1 MGLITGLFRTMRKKL
16 SLTQDTDMGAFRDK
30 IKALVE
36 EKDTLDE
43 GAVTERVTEL
53 LAMTEDLPDGEDK
66 EKLKRYLEDFKSIK
80 DQDADVA
87 MEASKAVADLF
98 EKLDKDAMETDLGAE
113 PAPEEEKVEEEAEV
127 EVAAPEDGEPAPE
140 EEVKAEEEIKEEET
154 GDAATEVK
162 ETVYDP
168 TKGRYETKDED
179 PDPEYSLEEIYQ
191 FIKKRMAEDAEAPE
205 EEVEEKEE
213 ETVEEETEAEDE
225 CGTKDHGMPG
235 ITLGGGKAAT
245 KANGGLDDLMK
256 IIKGER
262 NGL

>member
-43 GAVTERVTEL
+43 GAVAERVTEL
-53 LAMTEDLPDGEDK
+53 LAMTEDLPDGEEK

-80 DQDADVA
+80 EQDADVA

-98 EKLDKDAMETDLGAE
+98 EKLDKDAMEGDLGIEPAEGKVEEEVEVKAEE
-113 PAPEEEKVEEEAEV
+113 PAPEG
-127 EVAAPEDGEPAPE
+127 GEIE
-140 EEVKAEEEIKEEET
+140 AEEEIKEDGTEDMSQET
-154 GDAATEVK
+154 EQIKPNPEGGVTKEVSKISTDA
-162 ETVYDP
+162 
-168 TKGRYETKDED
+168 D

-205 EEVEEKEE
+205 EEVEEKE
-213 ETVEEETEAEDE
+213 TVEEESEAEDE
-225 CGTKDHGMPG
+225 CGVKDHGMPG
-235 ITLGGGKAAT
+235 ITLGGGKAAP

-256 IIKGER
+256 FIKGER

>member
-43 GAVTERVTEL
+43 GAVAERVTEL
-53 LAMTEDLPDGEDK
+53 LAMTEDLPDGEEK

-98 EKLDKDAMETDLGAE
+98 EKLDKDAMEGDLGIE
-113 PAPEEEKVEEEAEV
+113 PAEEKVEEEV
-127 EVAAPEDGEPAPE
+127 
-140 EEVKAEEEIKEEET
+140 EVKAEEPAPEGGEIETEEEIKAEDTGEEVKEEEKLEEEIK
-154 GDAATEVK
+154 DA
-162 ETVYDP
+162 
-168 TKGRYETKDED
+168 D

-205 EEVEEKEE
+205 EEVEEKE
-213 ETVEEETEAEDE
+213 TVEEESEAEDE
-225 CGTKDHGMPG
+225 CGVKDHGMPG
-235 ITLGGGKAAT
+235 ITLGGGKAAP

-256 IIKGER
+256 FIKGER